1 MYAVGIDGCSNGWI
15 ASFAKPFEFKNT
27 TCIYSKELKDL
38 LSELPKK
45 KFIVVDIPI
54 GLYEKKHIR
63 ECDLEARAFIGPRR
77 HSIFAPPCKI
87 ASQQSDYQSAN
98 KINKDLTNHGL
109 SKQTWMI
116 NEKIKETQKL
126 IEKGFDLREGHPEC
140 SFRELKGNF
149 LEFGKSGLLGF
160 FERLNLLK
168 DIGFVPN
175 ILTNQ
180 LSTEIK
186 AKPDDLLDSLVLCW
200 SASRHITKKGVYLGL
215 NGGIKKTNKL
225 NKSII
230 HV

>member
-15 ASFAKPFEFKNT
+15 ASFAKPFEFKNSR
-27 TCIYSKELKDL
+27 CIYFKELKDL
-38 LSELPKK
+38 LSDLPKK

-54 GLYEKKHIR
+54 GLYEKEHIR

-87 ASQQSDYQSAN
+87 ASQQSDYQAAN
-98 KINKDLTNHGL
+98 KINKDITNHGL

-126 IEKGFDLREGHPEC
+126 IERGFDLREGHPEC

-160 FERLNLLK
+160 FERLNLLN

-180 LSTEIK
+180 LSSEIK

-200 SASRHITKKGVYLGL
+200 SASRHIKKKGVYLGL

>member
-15 ASFAKPFEFKNT
+15 ASFAKPFEFKNSR
-27 TCIYSKELKDL
+27 CIYSKELKDL
-38 LSELPKK
+38 LSDLPKK

-54 GLYEKKHIR
+54 GLYEKEHIR

-98 KINKDLTNHGL
+98 KINKDITNHGL

-126 IEKGFDLREGHPEC
+126 IERGFDLREGHPEC

-149 LEFGKSGLLGF
+149 LEFGKSGILGF
-160 FERLNLLK
+160 FERLNLLN

-175 ILTNQ
+175 ILTSQ
-180 LSTEIK
+180 LSSEIK
-186 AKPDDLLDSLVLCW
+186 AKPDDLLDSLILCW
-200 SASRHITKKGVYLGL
+200 SASRHIKKKGVYLGL
-215 NGGIKKTNKL
+215 KGGIKKTNKL